1 MMYLLVR
8 AQFAYLQKL
17 TFICFVV
24 FSVHRIGRTGRSGKT
39 GVATTFVNKGV
50 GMLFLI
56 SSCCKTYV
64 LFINFTSSKLPYFKI
79 RQMAAS

>member
-1 MMYLLVR
+1 MMYLPVR

-50 GMLFLI
+50 GMLFHFFMLY
-56 SSCCKTYV
+56 S
-64 LFINFTSSKLPYFKI
+64 PYFI
-79 RQMAAS
+79 Y